1 MPEAKITAATDAEL
15 QRQLTIRR
23 IIHLLLAVV
32 VVVPFLCDIKLPGE
46 PSPLVKQIYDDVEA
60 LEPGSVVLFSLDFDP
75 GSQAELAPMTIAAL
89 RHCFKKDLHP
99 IVMTHWFSG
108 LGLHKRLLEETAEEF
123 APDKKSGRDYV
134 LLGFRPGMQSVILS
148 MGDSITGAFDKDY
161 YGKITEGMEAL
172 KGVNSLKDIDYALV
186 LSAGGTINGMWIP
199 YGSDRYGFPIGAGCT
214 AVTAPDLY
222 PFEQSKQITGIIGGL
237 RGAAD
242 YEVLVGAL
250 GDASRGM
257 VAQSFAHL
265 YIIGLI
271 IVANIEEFVKKRSKK
286 RE

>member
-1 MPEAKITAATDAEL
+1 MPGTRITAATDVQL
-15 QRQLTIRR
+15 RRQLTIRR

-32 VVVPFLCDIKLPGE
+32 VVVPFLCRIKLPGE
-46 PSPLVKQIYDDVEA
+46 ASPLVKKIYDDLDA
-60 LEPGSVVLFSLDFDP
+60 LEPGSAVLFSLDFDP
-75 GSQAELAPMTIAAL
+75 ASQAELAPMTIAAL

-108 LGLHKRLLEETAEEF
+108 LELHKKLLEETAKEL
-123 APDKKSGRDYV
+123 APEKQSGRDYV
-134 LLGFRPGMQSVILS
+134 LLGFRPGGQSVILS

-161 YGKITEGMEAL
+161 YGEVTEGMKAL
-172 KGVNSLKDIDYALV
+172 KSVGSLRDIDYALV
-186 LSAGGTINGMWIP
+186 ISAGSTIDGLWIP
-199 YGSDRYGFPIGAGCT
+199 YGSDRFDFPIGAGCT
-214 AVTAPDLY
+214 AVMAPDLY

-242 YEVLVGAL
+242 YEVLVGVL
-250 GDASRGM
+250 GDGASGM
-257 VAQSFAHL
+257 AVQSFAHL

-271 IVANIEEFVKKRSKK
+271 ILANIEEFVKKRSKK

>member
-1 MPEAKITAATDAEL
+1 MPETAITTVSDAEL
-15 QRQLTIRR
+15 RWQLMIRR
-23 IIHLLLAVV
+23 IIHLLLPIVV
-32 VVVPFLCDIKLPGE
+32 MVPFLCEIDMPGK
-46 PSPLVKQIYDDVEA
+46 PSPLVKQIYYDLEA

-75 GSQAELAPMTIAAL
+75 GSQAELAPMTVAAL
-89 RHCFKKDLHP
+89 RQCFKNDLHP

-134 LLGFRPGMQSVILS
+134 LLGFRPGGQSVILS

-161 YGKITEGMEAL
+161 YGKITEGMDAL
-172 KGVNSLKDIDYALV
+172 KDVDSLRDIDYALV
-186 LSAGGTINGMWIP
+186 LSAGGTIDGMWIP

-214 AVTAPDLY
+214 AVMAPDLY

-242 YEVLVGAL
+242 YEVLVGAPD
-250 GDASRGM
+250 DATSAM
-257 VAQSFAHL
+257 AAQSFAHL
-265 YIIGLI
+265 YIIGLV
-271 IVANIEEFVKKRSKK
+271 IVANIEEFVRKRSKK